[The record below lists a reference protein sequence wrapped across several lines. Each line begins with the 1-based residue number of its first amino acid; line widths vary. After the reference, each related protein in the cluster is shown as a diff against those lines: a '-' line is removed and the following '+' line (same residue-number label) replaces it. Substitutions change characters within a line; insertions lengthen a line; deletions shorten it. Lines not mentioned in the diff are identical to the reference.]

1 MMVRRTIAALAVT
14 IGLLAALGGQTVAV
28 PTHLHCVT
36 KPNGDVHSLGRGVTL
51 NAPHDSAFHNLHGQV
66 HLGAFASH
74 PLGTLSADFTAPYA
88 CPPSP

>member
-1 MMVRRTIAALAVT
+1 MVRRTIVALAVT
-14 IGLLAALGGQTVAV
+14 GALLAAFGGQAVAV
-28 PTHLHCVT
+28 PVHLHCLT
-36 KPNGDVHSLGRGVTL
+36 TASGDVHSLGMGVTL

-74 PLGTLSADFTAPYA
+74 PLGTLSADFTAPYT